1 MASSINT
8 DNIKTNYP
16 VAGENNDTQGFRD
29 NFSEIVDNLKAAE
42 SELTDLQ
49 TNAAKTNTESQF
61 FGNRITNAE
70 FDQTTTTVYQFGN
83 VDTDQNV
90 NFQNGLYQTITVGG
104 DITLT
109 LDGWPEAER
118 LAKITVSLVQIDG
131 ERTVNWRT
139 LKDGN
144 PGIIKRNQG
153 DSFLLSD
160 STEIRLGN
168 FPDPFIVD
176 SETDPTVVEFWTVD
190 GGETVHANLVGKFA

>member
-29 NFSEIVDNLKAAE
+29 NFSEIVNNLDAAE
-42 SELTDLQ
+42 SEITDLQ
-49 TNAAKTNTESQF
+49 NNTAKTNTESQF

-83 VDTDQNV
+83 VDDDQTV

-109 LDGWPEAER
+109 LDNWPEAER

-144 PGIIKRNQG
+144 PGTIKRN
-153 DSFLLSD
+153 
-160 STEIRLGN
+160 
-168 FPDPFIVD
+168 
-176 SETDPTVVEFWTVD
+176 
-190 GGETVHANLVGKFA
+190 

>member
-1 MASSINT
+1 MASSINA

-29 NFSEIVDNLKAAE
+29 NFSEIVDNLNSAE
-42 SELTDLQ
+42 FEITDLQ
-49 TNAAKTNTESQF
+49 NNTAKTNSESQF

-70 FDQTTTTVYQFGN
+70 FDQTTLTVYQFGN
-83 VDTDQNV
+83 VDTDQTI
-90 NFQNGLYQTITVGG
+90 NFQNGLYQTLTLGG
-104 DITLT
+104 DITIT
-109 LDGWPEAER
+109 LDGWPEEER
-118 LAKITVSLVQIDG
+118 LAKITVSLVQTDG

-144 PGIIKRNQG
+144 PGVLKRNQG

-176 SETDPTVVEFWTVD
+176 SETNPVLVEFWTLD
-190 GGETVHANLVGKFA
+190 GGETVHANLIGKFV

>member
-29 NFSEIVDNLKAAE
+29 NFSEIVSNLKAAE
-42 SELTDLQ
+42 SEITALQ
-49 TNAAKTNTESQF
+49 NNTAKTNAESQF
-61 FGNRITNAE
+61 FGNKITNAE

-90 NFQNGLYQTITVGG
+90 NFQNGLYQTLIVGG

-131 ERTVNWRT
+131 ERTVDWRT

-144 PGIIKRNQG
+144 PGTIKRNQG
-153 DSFLLSD
+153 EAFLLSD

-168 FPDPFIVD
+168 FPDPFVVD
-176 SETDPTVVEFWTVD
+176 SETNPTVVEFWTTD
-190 GGETVHANLVGKFA
+190 GGATVHANLVGKFV

>member
-16 VAGENNDTQGFRD
+16 IAGENNDTQGFRD
-29 NFSEIVDNLKAAE
+29 NFSEIVDNLNAAE
-42 SELTDLQ
+42 SEITDLQ
-49 TNAAKTNTESQF
+49 TNTAKTNTESQF

-70 FDQTTTTVYQFGN
+70 LDQTTTTAYQFGN
-83 VDTDQNV
+83 VDEDQTV
-90 NFQNGLYQTITVGG
+90 NFQNGLYQTLTVRG

-118 LAKITVSLVQIDG
+118 LAKLTVSLVQTEG

-144 PGIIKRNQG
+144 PGTIKRNQG

-160 STEIRLGN
+160 STEVRLGN
-168 FPDPFIVD
+168 FPDPFVVD
-176 SETDPTVVEFWTVD
+176 SETDPIVVEFWTLD
-190 GGETVHANLVGKFA
+190 GGETVHANYIGKFV